1 MPDYDVIVIG
11 AGNGGLTASASL
23 AKRGAK
29 VLLMERHNLPGG
41 CATSFIR
48 GRFEFEVAL
57 HQLSGLGTPEQ
68 PGPLRGLLGQLD
80 VLDKIEFTE
89 EDTLYKS
96 IIPDQ
101 FEVTIKAD
109 RAEAIA
115 ALKEKFPD
123 EADAIDRFFD
133 LVWEFCMQMVSIF
146 FMKDPEASREK
157 YPTYCKYA
165 IKSSKEVLDGF
176 FKNPLL
182 KLAISSYWGYIGL
195 PPSRLTFSDLAMLLW
210 AYIEFKPFHIKGGSQ
225 AMSNAILDTFIQAGG
240 YPRFNCGAKKII
252 ISDGKVKGV
261 VTETGEE
268 ITCDY
273 VVSNASTITTY
284 VELLG
289 EEHIPEDK
297 LKMLGSRS
305 VGPSGFSVYCGL
317 DCEPQDLGIDVS
329 TQFISLNTDIERQF
343 ATWRT
348 FDKPEM
354 CGMTCYDFADPDF
367 SPAGACQVVLINL
380 QFADHWLTIPPSQ
393 YADAK
398 YRYAQELINIAERVY
413 PGFTDAMEEVDVSSP
428 ITHLRYL
435 GHPGGGFYGFEK
447 YAKDSNL
454 FIAPTSGIDGLY
466 FAGAWAGMAGFQ
478 PTLESGV
485 SAAKAIYRKM
495 NE

>member
-29 VLLMERHNLPGG
+29 VLLLERHNLPGG

-89 EDTLYKS
+89 EDTLYRT
-96 IIPDQ
+96 IIPGE
-101 FEVTIKAD
+101 FEVTLKAD

-123 EADAIDRFFD
+123 EAGAIDRFFD

-146 FMKDPEASREK
+146 YMRDPEASRDK

-165 IKSSKEVLDGF
+165 LKPSQEVLDGF
-176 FKNPLL
+176 FTSPLL
-182 KLAISSYWGYIGL
+182 KLALASYWGYVGL
-195 PPSRLTFSDLAMLLW
+195 PPSRLTFMDLAMLLW
-210 AYIEFKPFHIKGGSQ
+210 VYIEFKPFHIKGGSQ
-225 AMSNAILDTFIQAGG
+225 AMSNAILDAFIQAGG
-240 YPRFNCGAKKII
+240 HPRFNCGAKKII
-252 ISDGKVKGV
+252 ISDNRVRGV

-273 VVSNASTITTY
+273 VVSNASIITTY
-284 VELLG
+284 VEMVG
-289 EEHIPEDK
+289 EEHIPDDK
-297 LKMLGSRS
+297 LRMLGSRS
-305 VGPSGFSVYCGL
+305 VGPSGFAVYCGL

-329 TQFISLNTDIERQF
+329 TQFICLNTDIERQF
-343 ATWRT
+343 AAWRT
-348 FDKPEM
+348 FDTPEM
-354 CGMTCYDFADPDF
+354 CGMSCYDVADPDF
-367 SPAGACQVVLINL
+367 SPPGACQVALINL
-380 QFADHWLTIPPSQ
+380 QFADHWLTIPPAQ

-398 YRYAQELINIAERVY
+398 YRYAREMISLVEKVY
-413 PGFTDAMEEVDVSSP
+413 PGFSDALEEVEASTPV
-428 ITHLRYL
+428 THLRYL

-495 NE
+495 NR